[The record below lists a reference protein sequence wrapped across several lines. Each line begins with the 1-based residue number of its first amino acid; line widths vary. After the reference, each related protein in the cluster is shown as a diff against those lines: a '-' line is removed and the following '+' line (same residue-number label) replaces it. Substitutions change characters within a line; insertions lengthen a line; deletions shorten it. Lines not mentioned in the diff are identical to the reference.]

1 MFPGIPVTRRRALLW
16 MGGVV
21 GGLALHGCTQQSSGS
36 GQSSGN
42 SVAANAEPS
51 TPAAPVRGATGSTLW
66 IGYAPLYIALE
77 KGFFPEAGLELDH
90 KIIGTTGE
98 GNAAF
103 AAGRLEGVNLVTSEA
118 VAFAAKDQDFRI
130 IQVADTSKGGDGI
143 LARNS
148 IKSLEDIKGKE
159 VAVEVGGVSH
169 FFLLQV
175 LQDVGLTQEDIKV
188 RNLAPDAAAAAYQAG
203 RVQVAVT
210 YSPFLKQAN
219 DAQKDGRIIFDTSK
233 MPATIADLYIFN
245 TEWVENHP
253 AAAEAYVRGI
263 FKGMEFLQTDP
274 DEAHAIVGKRLQLK
288 PEQVKTELQGVELTS
303 LENNIKMLA
312 DPNSEIYLVKTMESM
327 TEFLK
332 QQKQIPEVLPT
343 DRLTQLIDS
352 SFVKAVQAN
361 P

>member
-1 MFPGIPVTRRRALLW
+1 

-21 GGLALHGCTQQSSGS
+21 GGLALHGCTQASSTT
-36 GQSSGN
+36 GQSSAN
-42 SVAANAEPS
+42 SVVANGDPS
-51 TPAAPVRGATGSTLW
+51 TPAEPVSGATGSTLW

-77 KGFFPEAGLELDH
+77 KGFFREAGLELDH
-90 KIIGTTGE
+90 KIMGTTGE

-103 AAGRLEGVNLVTSEA
+103 AAGRLDGINLVTSEA

-130 IQVADTSKGGDGI
+130 VQVADISKGGDGI

-148 IKSLEDIKGKE
+148 VKSLEDFKGKE

-175 LQDVGLTQEDIKV
+175 LEDIGLTQEDIKI

-203 RVQVAVT
+203 RVQIAVT

-233 MPATIADLYIFN
+233 MPAAIADLYIFS
-245 TEWVENHP
+245 TEWVENNSG
-253 AAAEAYVRGI
+253 AAEAYVRGI
-263 FKGMEFLQTDP
+263 FQGMEFLDTDP
-274 DEAHAIVGKRLQLK
+274 EEAHAIVGKRLQLK

-303 LENNIKMLA
+303 LEDNIKMLT
-312 DPNSEIYLVKTMESM
+312 DPNSEIYLVKNMESM

-332 QQKQIPEVLPT
+332 QQKQIPETLPT
-343 DRLTQLIDS
+343 ERLVQLIDPT
-352 SFVKAVQAN
+352 FVKAVQSN
-361 P
+361 S